1 MRNRLKSLEDH
12 DVSEPDKVKVLNFC
26 ANATETERQLI
37 KTALSELPPYI
48 SYYVYRSLTENMSYD
63 AICKQD
69 YIYMGCGDFYA
80 YRRQGIGAIKRWMIW
95 SGLWDNDR
103 T

>member
-12 DVSEPDKVKVLNFC
+12 DVWNEEEIKVLNFC
-26 ANATETERQLI
+26 RQANDIGIEVI

-80 YRRQGIGAIKRWMIW
+80 YRRQGMGAIKRWMIW
-95 SGLWDNDR
+95 YGLWDIELN
-103 T
+103 